1 MINFDEIDR
10 LRAEAFEKLD
20 NPSMYEANIHDYLQ
34 GKIEAYDEVKDFLV
48 ETNQIDYL
56 QDMLIKQDNLQKV
69 VGTVYDVP
77 FAKDMTLALI
87 VELGEFLAETPFKNW
102 SKKHLKMREDGCKF
116 QPGREAAGLEELVD
130 CFHFF
135 LNLVNFSGMT
145 AKDLWEAYNAKWEVN
160 NNRQKT
166 GY

>member
-1 MINFDEIDR
+1 MTINFEEIEKR
-10 LRAEAFEKLD
+10 RSEAFAKLD
-20 NPSMYEANIHDYLQ
+20 DPSAYDAGLHGYLE
-34 GKIEAYDEVKDFLV
+34 GKVAAYDEVLSAGSF
-48 ETNQIDYL
+48 DYL
-56 QDMLIKQDNLQKV
+56 ADMLKKQDDLQKV

-116 QPGREAAGLEELVD
+116 QPGREEAGREELID

-135 LNLVNFSGMT
+135 LNLVNFTGMS
-145 AKDLWEAYNAKWEVN
+145 AKDLWEAYNAKWEIN
-160 NNRQKT
+160 NSRQST